1 MIDIVFIIP
10 EITKGMKS
18 FGPKALI
25 PVRGQTL
32 IEHQIELIRSI
43 YKNNNIYLL
52 TGFESEKIKK
62 TIFTS
67 NYISRKNIFILEN
80 KNYETQGQIASVFE
94 YLDNRNPKNGAIFL
108 NNGIITK
115 FNFQKNIQTLNNSIF
130 FIQGKKL
137 NFNIGCN
144 NIEHT
149 EYLFYDLPFLWSEC
163 VYLNNGTLELLHDLI
178 LPHELKTLFF
188 FEVINKLL
196 DKSIFFENTI
206 IPKSQI
212 TKINNIKD
220 IKKLKAFV

>member
-25 PVRGQTL
+25 PLKGRTI

-43 YKNNNIYLL
+43 YKTNNIYLL
-52 TGFESEKIKK
+52 TGFESEKIKR
-62 TIFTS
+62 TIYTS
-67 NYISRKNIFILEN
+67 KYISKKNIFILEN
-80 KNYETQGQIASVFE
+80 KHYETHGQISSVFE
-94 YLDNRNPKNGAIFL
+94 YLNNKNPSNGAIFL

-115 FNFQKNIQTLNNSIF
+115 FNFQQNIQTTKNSIF

-137 NFNIGCN
+137 NFNIGSN
-144 NIEHT
+144 STGNT
-149 EYLFYDLPFLWSEC
+149 EYLFYDLPLLWSEC
-163 VYLNNGTLELLHDLI
+163 VYLNNKTLELVHDLI

-196 DKSIFFENTI
+196 DKSVVFENII

-212 TKINNIKD
+212 TKVNNIKD
-220 IKKLKAFV
+220 IKKLKTFV

>member
-25 PVRGQTL
+25 PLKGRTL
-32 IEHQIELIRSI
+32 IEHQIELIRSV

-52 TGFESEKIKK
+52 TGFESERIKK
-62 TIFTS
+62 TIATS
-67 NYISRKNIFILEN
+67 RHISKKNIFILEN
-80 KNYETQGQIASVFE
+80 KNYETHGQIASIFE
-94 YLDNRNPKNGAIFL
+94 YLDTRNQNNGAIFL

-115 FNFQKNIQTLNNSIF
+115 FNFQKNIQMQNNSIF

-144 NIEHT
+144 TIENT
-149 EYLFYDLPFLWSEC
+149 EYLFYDLPVLWSEC
-163 VYLNNGTLELLHDLI
+163 VYLNNETLRLIHSLI
-178 LPHELKTLFF
+178 LPYELKTLFF

-196 DKSIFFENTI
+196 DKSILFNNVI

-212 TKINNIKD
+212 TKVNNIKD
-220 IKKLKAFV
+220 IKKLKTFV

>member
-1 MIDIVFIIP
+1 MFGISFYGTGADRFP
-10 EITKGMKS
+10 RPDFNETKHQ
-18 FGPKALI
+18 I
-25 PVRGQTL
+25 PVVQHAHARL
-32 IEHQIELIRSI
+32 
-43 YKNNNIYLL
+43 
-52 TGFESEKIKK
+52 
-62 TIFTS
+62 
-67 NYISRKNIFILEN
+67 
-80 KNYETQGQIASVFE
+80 AVFE
-94 YLDNRNPKNGAIFL
+94 YLDTRNPKNGDIFL